1 MPPKTPRLQV
11 DEKGSRSRSRSRSPG
26 RKAKKGPQ
34 AGGDP
39 GITATPSAPLTIST
53 PLKQDVTIKNG
64 KNGVNGV
71 KKEETAKDN
80 DIMNLPS
87 SDFQFMILLTVI
99 AVGVRLFR
107 IYQPSSVVFDEVQ

>member
-26 RKAKKGPQ
+26 RKAKKVAQ

-39 GITATPSAPLTIST
+39 GITATPSAPLTAST

-64 KNGVNGV
+64 ANGV
-71 KKEETAKDN
+71 KKEETVKDN

-87 SDFQFMILLTVI
+87 SDFQFMILLTII

>member
-1 MPPKTPRLQV
+1 MPPKPPRLQV

-26 RKAKKGPQ
+26 RKVKKLPET
-34 AGGDP
+34 P
-39 GITATPSAPLTIST
+39 GIPATPLAPSVLSAPSAPL
-53 PLKQDVTIKNG
+53 KRDVVVV
-64 KNGVNGV
+64 KNGVNGAR
-71 KKEETAKDN
+71 KEETVKDN

-87 SDFQFMILLTVI
+87 SDFQFMIFLSIL

>member
-26 RKAKKGPQ
+26 RKAKKVVQ
-34 AGGDP
+34 AADP
-39 GITATPSAPLTIST
+39 VTPAPSASLTSST
-53 PLKQDVTIKNG
+53 PPKRDVVVKNG
-64 KNGVNGV
+64 TNGGV
-71 KKEETAKDN
+71 KREEMVKDN

-87 SDFQFMILLTVI
+87 SDFQIMILLSVI
-99 AVGVRLFR
+99 AVCVRLFR